1 MRVKLD
7 LSDLQR
13 VLAKETA
20 KKKAKYLN
28 SKRYKK
34 GKDKVKLNFSTKKL
48 N

>member
-28 SKRYKK
+28 NKRYKK
-34 GKDKVKLNFSTKKL
+34 GKDKVCTKFRTKKL
-48 N
+48 